1 MDILSEI
8 RKPVEKEFNDFL
20 NLFKKVFNSDDV
32 TLGNVLLHIGN
43 RGGKHMRPLLLIL
56 IARAYGDVNE
66 KTKRAAVG
74 VELLHT
80 ASLVHDDVVD
90 ESDKRRGQP
99 SVNSLFN
106 NKISVLVG
114 DYLLSSSISSFVDAE
129 NWQILR
135 LMTEVC
141 ATLSSGEI
149 LQIENISNTE
159 VSEETYYEIIYRKT
173 ASLFEACAGIGALSV
188 NASEDDI
195 RKAKE
200 LGKAIGMTFQIRDDI
215 FDYYDSDAIGKPTG
229 NDMLEGKLTLP
240 VIYAINNSNDEEM
253 TVLVDKVK
261 RGDANKEEIG
271 RLVAFAKENGG
282 IDYAYSK
289 MEEFTAQA
297 KSIVNSIK
305 EKAIRDALT
314 AYIDYVSKRTF

>member
-56 IARAYGDVNE
+56 IAKAYGDVNE

-173 ASLFEACAGIGALSV
+173 ASLFEACADIGALSV
-188 NASEDDI
+188 NAPEDDI

>member
-56 IARAYGDVNE
+56 IAKAYGDVNE

-240 VIYAINNSNDEEM
+240 VIYAINNSNDGEM

>member
-20 NLFKKVFNSDDV
+20 NLFKKVLNSDDV

-56 IARAYGDVNE
+56 IAKAYGDVNE

-114 DYLLSSSISSFVDAE
+114 DYLLSFSISSFVDAE

-188 NASEDDI
+188 NAPEDDI

-240 VIYAINNSNDEEM
+240 VIYAINNSNDGEM

-289 MEEFTAQA
+289 MEEYSAQA
-297 KSIVNSIK
+297 KSIVSSIK

>member
-56 IARAYGDVNE
+56 IAKAYGDVNE

-253 TVLVDKVK
+253 TVLVNKVK
-261 RGDANKEEIG
+261 RGVANKEEIG

>member
-56 IARAYGDVNE
+56 IAKSYGDVSE

>member
-56 IARAYGDVNE
+56 IAKAYGDVNE

-240 VIYAINNSNDEEM
+240 VIYAINNSNDGEM

-271 RLVAFAKENGG
+271 KLVAYAKENGG

-297 KSIVNSIK
+297 KSIVSSIK

>member
-56 IARAYGDVNE
+56 IAKAYGDVNE

-297 KSIVNSIK
+297 KSIVSSIK

>member
-20 NLFKKVFNSDDV
+20 NLFKKMLNSDDV

-56 IARAYGDVNE
+56 IAKAYGDVNE

-240 VIYAINNSNDEEM
+240 VIYAINNSNDGEM

-289 MEEFTAQA
+289 MEEFSAQA
-297 KSIVNSIK
+297 KSIVSSIK

>member
-56 IARAYGDVNE
+56 IAKAYGDVNE

-114 DYLLSSSISSFVDAE
+114 DYLLSSSISSFVDAA

-297 KSIVNSIK
+297 KSIVSSIK

>member
-56 IARAYGDVNE
+56 IAKAYGDVNE

-195 RKAKE
+195 RMAKE

>member
-56 IARAYGDVNE
+56 IAMAYGDVNE

>member
-56 IARAYGDVNE
+56 IAKAYGDVNE

-271 RLVAFAKENGG
+271 KLVAFAKENGG

-289 MEEFTAQA
+289 MEEFSAQA

>member
-56 IARAYGDVNE
+56 IAKAYGDVNE

-271 RLVAFAKENGG
+271 KLVAFAKENGG

-297 KSIVNSIK
+297 KSIVSSIK

>member
-56 IARAYGDVNE
+56 IAKAYGDVNE

-240 VIYAINNSNDEEM
+240 VIYAINNSNDDEM

-271 RLVAFAKENGG
+271 KLVAFAKENGG

>member
-56 IARAYGDVNE
+56 IAKAYGDVNE

-240 VIYAINNSNDEEM
+240 VIYAINNSNDGEM

-271 RLVAFAKENGG
+271 KLVAFAKENGG

-289 MEEFTAQA
+289 MEEFSAQA

>member
-56 IARAYGDVNE
+56 IAKAYGDVNE

-188 NASEDDI
+188 NAQEDDI

-297 KSIVNSIK
+297 KSIVSSIK

>member
-56 IARAYGDVNE
+56 IAKAYGDVNE

-271 RLVAFAKENGG
+271 KLVAFAKENGG

>member
-20 NLFKKVFNSDDV
+20 NLFRKVFNSDDV

-56 IARAYGDVNE
+56 IAKAYGDVNE

-271 RLVAFAKENGG
+271 KLVAFAKENGG

-289 MEEFTAQA
+289 MEEFSAQA

>member
-56 IARAYGDVNE
+56 IAKAYGDVNE

-261 RGDANKEEIG
+261 RGVANKEEIG
-271 RLVAFAKENGG
+271 KLVAFAKENGG

>member
-56 IARAYGDVNE
+56 IAKAYGDVNE

-240 VIYAINNSNDEEM
+240 VIYAINNSNDGEM

-297 KSIVNSIK
+297 KSIVSSIK

>member
-1 MDILSEI
+1 
-8 RKPVEKEFNDFL
+8 
-20 NLFKKVFNSDDV
+20 
-32 TLGNVLLHIGN
+32 
-43 RGGKHMRPLLLIL
+43 MRPLLLIL
-56 IARAYGDVNE
+56 IAKAYGDVNE

-80 ASLVHDDVVD
+80 ASLIHDDVVD
-90 ESDKRRGQP
+90 DSSERRGQP

-114 DYLLSSSISSFVDAE
+114 DYLLSSSNGALASGGENASIISA
-129 NWQILR
+129 
-135 LMTEVC
+135 MTEVC

-188 NASEDDI
+188 NAPEDDI

-240 VIYAINNSNDEEM
+240 VIYVLNNHRYESMFTLAKKVKNGTINADEIA
-253 TVLVDKVK
+253 VLVEYAKK
-261 RGDANKEEIG
+261 IKEE
-271 RLVAFAKENGG
+271 
-282 IDYAYSK
+282 
-289 MEEFTAQA
+289 
-297 KSIVNSIK
+297 
-305 EKAIRDALT
+305 
-314 AYIDYVSKRTF
+314 

>member
-56 IARAYGDVNE
+56 IAKAYGDVNE

-195 RKAKE
+195 RKVKE

-240 VIYAINNSNDEEM
+240 VIYAINNSNDGEM

-271 RLVAFAKENGG
+271 KLVAFAKENGG

-289 MEEFTAQA
+289 MEDFTAQA
-297 KSIVNSIK
+297 KSIVSSIK

>member
-56 IARAYGDVNE
+56 IAKAYGDVNE

-240 VIYAINNSNDEEM
+240 VIYVINNSNDEEM

>member
-56 IARAYGDVNE
+56 IAKAYGDVNE

-240 VIYAINNSNDEEM
+240 VIYAINNSNDVEM

-297 KSIVNSIK
+297 KSIVSSIK

>member
-56 IARAYGDVNE
+56 IAKAYGDVNE

-271 RLVAFAKENGG
+271 SLVAFAKENGG

-289 MEEFTAQA
+289 MEEISTQA
-297 KSIVNSIK
+297 KSIVSSIK

>member
-56 IARAYGDVNE
+56 IAKAYGDVNE

-240 VIYAINNSNDEEM
+240 VIYAINNSNDGEM

-271 RLVAFAKENGG
+271 KLVAFAKENGG

-289 MEEFTAQA
+289 MEEFSAQA
-297 KSIVNSIK
+297 KSIVSSIK

>member
-56 IARAYGDVNE
+56 IAKAYGDVNE

-240 VIYAINNSNDEEM
+240 VIYAINNSNDGEM

-271 RLVAFAKENGG
+271 KLVAFAKENGG

>member
-56 IARAYGDVNE
+56 IAKAYGDVNE

>member
-1 MDILSEI
+1 
-8 RKPVEKEFNDFL
+8 
-20 NLFKKVFNSDDV
+20 
-32 TLGNVLLHIGN
+32 
-43 RGGKHMRPLLLIL
+43 
-56 IARAYGDVNE
+56 
-66 KTKRAAVG
+66 
-74 VELLHT
+74 
-80 ASLVHDDVVD
+80 
-90 ESDKRRGQP
+90 
-99 SVNSLFN
+99 
-106 NKISVLVG
+106 
-114 DYLLSSSISSFVDAE
+114 
-129 NWQILR
+129 
-135 LMTEVC
+135 MTEVC

-271 RLVAFAKENGG
+271 KLVAFAKENGG

-289 MEEFTAQA
+289 MEEFSAQA

>member
-56 IARAYGDVNE
+56 IAKAYGDVNE

-261 RGDANKEEIG
+261 RGVANKEEIG

-289 MEEFTAQA
+289 MEEFSAQA
-297 KSIVNSIK
+297 KSIVSSIK

>member
-56 IARAYGDVNE
+56 IAKAYGDVNE

-188 NASEDDI
+188 NAQEDDI

-289 MEEFTAQA
+289 MEEFSAQA
-297 KSIVNSIK
+297 KSIVSSIK

>member
-56 IARAYGDVNE
+56 IAMAYGDVNE

-297 KSIVNSIK
+297 KSIVSSIK

>member
-20 NLFKKVFNSDDV
+20 NLFKKMLNSDDV

-56 IARAYGDVNE
+56 IAKAYGDVNE

>member
-20 NLFKKVFNSDDV
+20 NLFKKVFNSDEV

-56 IARAYGDVNE
+56 IAKAYGDVNE

>member
-20 NLFKKVFNSDDV
+20 NLFRKVFNSDDV

-56 IARAYGDVNE
+56 IAKAYGDVNE

-289 MEEFTAQA
+289 MEEFSAQA

>member
-56 IARAYGDVNE
+56 IAKAYGDVNE

-215 FDYYDSDAIGKPTG
+215 FDYYDSDVIGKPTG

-240 VIYAINNSNDEEM
+240 VIYAINNSNDGEM

-271 RLVAFAKENGG
+271 KLVAFAKENGG

-289 MEEFTAQA
+289 MEEFSAQA

>member
-56 IARAYGDVNE
+56 IAKAYGDVNE

-289 MEEFTAQA
+289 MEEFSAQA
-297 KSIVNSIK
+297 KSIVSSIK